1 MKRIYLA
8 SPHIG
13 DEEMKYIQQAFDTN
27 WVAPL
32 GPNVEGFENEL
43 KEYVNV
49 KNATALSSGTSAIHL
64 VLKVLGVKEGDVVFC
79 SSLTFSASVNPVIY
93 EKAIPVFIDSDY
105 KTWNMSPKALQN
117 AFDDAVKNNKLPK
130 AVIVVNLY
138 GQSADYDEILK
149 ICNKYNVPVIEDAA
163 ESLGATYKDKQTGT
177 IGEIGIF
184 SFNGNKIITTSG
196 GGMMVSNN
204 EEYTK
209 KALFL
214 ATQARE
220 PERHYEHKEIG
231 YNYRMSN
238 ICAGIG
244 RGQLKVLDEK
254 ISKKKY
260 IYESYKEAFED
271 IDDIDM
277 TVVSPG
283 VPLDLPFILKI
294 KSKNIEIIGEV
305 ELAYRLSKNPI
316 FIGITGTNGKTTT
329 TSLVGEIFKKANRDT
344 YIVGNIGNPVID
356 TVGVANENSVLVTE
370 LSSFQLESIAT
381 FKPHVSAI
389 LNFTEDHLNR
399 HHTMEAYMEAKAR
412 IFENQDSKDFCVLN
426 YDDEDVR
433 SLSDNVKAK
442 KIFFSRKKSLECG
455 IYLDEDKNIIVNIN
469 EKITLLNRDELSLP
483 GDHNL
488 ENCMAAAAIAYVSNI
503 DIDTIREVLKTFAGV
518 EHRQEFV
525 RNLNGV
531 MFVNDSKATN
541 PDSSIKAVQSYNRP
555 IVLIAGGMDKQ
566 SSFDEFLDAAKE
578 NVYALVLLGETAQKI
593 KECAQNKGFDN
604 IIVVKDMKEAVNASY
619 QIAKDGD
626 VVLLS
631 PACASWDMYKSFEVR
646 GIDFKDNVNNLK

>member
-1 MKRIYLA
+1 MNLKNKKVLLVGLA
-8 SPHIG
+8 KTGVSTIKHLNRLGAKVVVNDIKG
-13 DEEMKYIQQAFDTN
+13 KDKLKDILDELSDLN
-27 WVAPL
+27 
-32 GPNVEGFENEL
+32 NVEYILGHHPEN
-43 KEYVNV
+43 
-49 KNATALSSGTSAIHL
+49 
-64 VLKVLGVKEGDVVFC
+64 
-79 SSLTFSASVNPVIY
+79 
-93 EKAIPVFIDSDY
+93 
-105 KTWNMSPKALQN
+105 
-117 AFDDAVKNNKLPK
+117 
-130 AVIVVNLY
+130 
-138 GQSADYDEILK
+138 
-149 ICNKYNVPVIEDAA
+149 
-163 ESLGATYKDKQTGT
+163 
-177 IGEIGIF
+177 
-184 SFNGNKIITTSG
+184 
-196 GGMMVSNN
+196 
-204 EEYTK
+204 
-209 KALFL
+209 
-214 ATQARE
+214 
-220 PERHYEHKEIG
+220 
-231 YNYRMSN
+231 
-238 ICAGIG
+238 
-244 RGQLKVLDEK
+244 
-254 ISKKKY
+254 
-260 IYESYKEAFED
+260 

-305 ELAYRLSKNPI
+305 ELAYRLSKNPM

-329 TSLVGEIFKKANRDT
+329 TSLVGEIFKKANKDT

-356 TVGVANENSVLVTE
+356 TVDIANENSVLVTE
-370 LSSFQLESIAT
+370 LSSFQLESIDK

-399 HHTMEAYMEAKAR
+399 HHTMEAYIEAKAR
-412 IFENQDSKDFCVLN
+412 IYENQDDKDFCILN
-426 YDDEDVR
+426 YDDEDVK
-433 SLSDNVKAK
+433 SLSNNVKAK
-442 KIFFSRKKSLECG
+442 KIFFSRKAILDCG
-455 IYLDEDKNIIVNIN
+455 VYLDKEQNIIINIDK
-469 EKITLLNRDELSLP
+469 EITLLNKNELSLP
-483 GDHNL
+483 GNHNL

-541 PDSSIKAVQSYNRP
+541 PDSSIKAVQSYNKP
-555 IVLIAGGMDKQ
+555 IVLIAGGMDKH
-566 SSFDEFLDAAKE
+566 SSFEQFLDAAKE

-604 IIVVKDMKEAVNASY
+604 ITVVKDMKEAVNVSY